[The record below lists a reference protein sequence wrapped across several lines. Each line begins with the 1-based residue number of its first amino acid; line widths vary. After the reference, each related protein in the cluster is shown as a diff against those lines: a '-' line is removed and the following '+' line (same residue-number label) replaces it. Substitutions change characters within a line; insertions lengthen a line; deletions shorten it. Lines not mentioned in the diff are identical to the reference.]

1 VTAVGYAAM
10 VVTDLDG
17 TLLDSRGALSAANR
31 GALEALRAAG
41 VLRVV
46 ATGRNLHS
54 ALSALAED
62 VLIDYLVFASG
73 AGIVHWPDRRLVHH
87 RHLADAQA
95 LAAARALRALGLD
108 FMLHAGVP
116 DNHRF
121 WFHRAGAPNPDF
133 EHRLRRYA
141 SYALPWPPKA
151 PRGPFSQLLAVALR
165 DVADAEAAA
174 RHAQLRRLLEP
185 LHVIRTTSP
194 LDHRSAWF
202 EVFPGGVSK
211 ASGADWLARRHALM
225 PEAVLA
231 VGNDF
236 NDLDL
241 LAWAGHP
248 RVVDNAPA
256 PLRKRYPTVAGNDAD
271 GFAAAV
277 RTWRVGAV

>member
-1 VTAVGYAAM
+1 M

-17 TLLDSRGALSAANR
+17 TLLDSRGELSAVNR
-31 GALEALRAAG
+31 AALDALGTAG

-54 ALSALAED
+54 ALGVLAGD
-62 VLIDYLVFASG
+62 TPIDYLVFASG
-73 AGIVHWPDRRLVHH
+73 AGIVQWPDRRLVHH
-87 RHLADAQA
+87 HHLADAEA
-95 LAAARALRALGLD
+95 LVAARALRALGLD

-133 EHRLRRYA
+133 ERRLRRYA
-141 SYALPWPPKA
+141 DHASPWPRTD
-151 PRGPFSQLLAVALR
+151 PRGPFSQLLAVAVR
-165 DVADAEAAA
+165 DAAGIDPA
-174 RHAQLRRLLEP
+174 TRHEQLRRLLEP

-194 LDHRSAWF
+194 LDHHSAWF

-211 ASGADWLARRHALM
+211 ASGADWLARRHALT
-225 PEAVLA
+225 PEVVLA

-248 RVVDNAPA
+248 RVVENAPVA
-256 PLRKRYPTVAGNDAD
+256 LRERYPTVAGNDAD
-271 GFAAAV
+271 GFAVAV
-277 RTWRVGAV
+277 RAWRARHG